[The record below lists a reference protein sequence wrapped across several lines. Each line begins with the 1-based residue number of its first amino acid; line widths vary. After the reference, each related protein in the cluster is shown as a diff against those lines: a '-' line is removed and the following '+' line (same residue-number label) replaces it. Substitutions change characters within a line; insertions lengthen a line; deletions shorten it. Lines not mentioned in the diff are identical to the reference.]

1 VGRRVLPALL
11 VGIAV
16 IADSA
21 GAHGLARNALLFALP
36 FASVAALVGFGGFL
50 DSRER
55 FSGIQALCS
64 GAIVAL
70 LVLSCAVR
78 SNAVHGVPP
87 LAVSSLLAVT
97 GLFALKGALS
107 VVPHWRRLDRLSPA
121 KP

>member
-1 VGRRVLPALL
+1 MGRRVLPALF
-11 VGIAV
+11 VAV
-16 IADSA
+16 AAIADSA
-21 GAHGLARNALLFALP
+21 GDHGLAGNALLFALP
-36 FASVAALVGFGGFL
+36 FAAVSALVAFGGFL

-64 GAIVAL
+64 GTIVVL

-87 LAVSSLLAVT
+87 LAVSSLVAVVGLFVLKGLLAV
-97 GLFALKGALS
+97 GPL
-107 VVPHWRRLDRLSPA
+107 WRRLGTLSPA